1 MALLIYGANGY
12 TGTLVAR
19 RAAALGVQATLAGRN
34 GDQLRS
40 LGAQLALAHRVFAL
54 DDPTAVDRGLAG
66 VTVVLNCAGP
76 FSRTAA
82 PLVDACLRAR
92 AHYLDIT
99 GEIAVLEAA
108 AGRDA
113 AARAAGVTL
122 LPGAGFD
129 VVPSDCLAAHVARR
143 LPSATH
149 LALAFEAGT
158 RMSRGTALTTIENAH
173 TGGLVRRQGAL
184 VSVPSGWRTRRID
197 FGEGA
202 RPAITIPWG
211 DVATA
216 YRTTAIPNVEVYAG
230 LPLAARVAM
239 RAARV
244 LGPLLASPVVK
255 RALAAG
261 VRRGAAGPTADERA
275 RRRSRLWAEARD
287 QATGAVVAARLV
299 TPESYELT
307 SMTALDLAARALRGE
322 LPAGFHTP
330 AGACGADY
338 ILGFPDVTRVD
349 LAPSIAPSPGASQT
363 RTGDAA

>member
-1 MALLIYGANGY
+1 MKRAGMALLIYGANGY
-12 TGTLVAR
+12 TGELVAR
-19 RAAALGVQATLAGRN
+19 RAAALGVPAVLGGRN
-34 GDQLRS
+34 GGEIR
-40 LGAQLALAHRVFAL
+40 ALAAELGREHRVFAL
-54 DDPTAVDRGLAG
+54 DDGAAVDRALAG

-82 PLVDACLRAR
+82 PLIDACLRAR

-99 GEIAVLEAA
+99 GELAVLEAI

-149 LALAFEAGT
+149 LTLAFEAGT
-158 RMSRGTALTTIENAH
+158 RMSRGTALTTIDNAH
-173 TGGLVRRQGAL
+173 TGGVVRRRSALVR
-184 VSVPSGWRTRRID
+184 VPSGWRTRRVD
-197 FGEGA
+197 LGDGA
-202 RPAITIPWG
+202 RTAITIPWG

-216 YRTTAIPNVEVYAG
+216 YHTTGIPNIEVYVA

-244 LGPLLASPVVK
+244 LGPLLASAAVK
-255 RALAAG
+255 RALAAC
-261 VRRGAAGPTADERA
+261 VRRGPAGPTADERA

-287 QATGAVVAARLV
+287 EAGRAASARLL

-307 SMTALDLAARALRGE
+307 SFTALDLAARALRGE
-322 LPAGFHTP
+322 LPPGFQTP
-330 AGACGADY
+330 ARACGPDY
-338 ILGFPDVTRVD
+338 ILGFPGVTRED
-349 LAPSIAPSPGASQT
+349 T
-363 RTGDAA
+363 T

>member
-1 MALLIYGANGY
+1 VPASVRVIGP
-12 TGTLVAR
+12 VI
-19 RAAALGVQATLAGRN
+19 VPVILAGRSD
-34 GDQLRS
+34 GPIRRLATE
-40 LGAQLALAHRVFAL
+40 LGREPRVFAL
-54 DDPTAVDRGLAG
+54 DDAAAVDRALAG

-82 PLVDACLRAR
+82 PLIGGCLRAG

-108 AGRDA
+108 AERDG
-113 AARAAGVTL
+113 AARAARVTL

-143 LPSATH
+143 LPSATE

-173 TGGLVRRQGAL
+173 AGGLVRRQGAL
-184 VSVPSGWRTRRID
+184 RRVPSGWRTRRID
-197 FGEGA
+197 LGDGP

-216 YRTTAIPNVEVYAG
+216 YHTTGIPNIEVYAAV
-230 LPLAARVAM
+230 PLAVRVAM
-239 RAARV
+239 RAARA
-244 LGPLLASPVVK
+244 LGPLLASPMVK
-255 RALAAG
+255 RALAA
-261 VRRGAAGPTADERA
+261 RARSGAAGPTADERA

-287 QATGAVVAARLV
+287 PAAGAVVTARLA

-307 SMTALDLAARALRGE
+307 SMTALDLATRALRGQ
-322 LPAGFHTP
+322 LPIGFQTP
-330 AGACGADY
+330 ARACGADY
-338 ILGFPDVTRVD
+338 ILGFEGVVREDV
-349 LAPSIAPSPGASQT
+349 PG
-363 RTGDAA
+363 